1 MSELFL
7 CLYARVQCHALR
19 IDEYTKLL
27 DLLGTK
33 RRREI
38 SLGPILRS
46 INSRSCPAAVER
58 RSFDE
63 IGSEAYCQICHR
75 TGVENGVS
83 RCGGCGVVAY
93 CTEKHAVSPRPLRRP
108 RSASRPSAHKRI
120 ALPAAG
126 RREPA

>member
-93 CTEKHAVSPRPLRRP
+93 CTEKHTVSPPP
-108 RSASRPSAHKRI
+108 PPPPEISRPHAHKRI

-126 RREPA
+126 RRDPA